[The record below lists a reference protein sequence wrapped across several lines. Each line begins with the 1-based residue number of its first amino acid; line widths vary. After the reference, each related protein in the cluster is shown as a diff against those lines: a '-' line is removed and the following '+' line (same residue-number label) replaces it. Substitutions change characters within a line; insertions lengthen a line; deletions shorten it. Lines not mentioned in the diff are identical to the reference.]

1 MIPDEAIADLRV
13 RVDLK
18 ALVGEYVRLVKSGA
32 SWKGLCPFHNEKSP
46 SFYVHPERGFF
57 HCFGCGAS
65 GDVFAFVMR
74 LEGLT
79 FPDAARR
86 LAERAGIELPV
97 ADPAREQEH
106 RKVRAREERLVSVVE
121 AAAGFFIQQVREH
134 PLGPM
139 ARAVW
144 RARGVTDET
153 AESFRLGYAPHGWDG
168 LVNFLRQRG
177 FQASDA
183 ETVGLVVP
191 RKQGDGFYDRFR
203 HRLMFPITDHQGRIV
218 AFSGR
223 ALDPPPDAP
232 PEREPGA
239 KYVNSPE
246 HPLYKKGQILYGL
259 HEGRVEI
266 RRRGWAV
273 ICEGN
278 FDLVALHQ
286 GGFPNSVAPMGTAL
300 TEDQAKLLR
309 RYAERVV
316 LLFDGDAAGRK
327 AVRASFDVLAKAG
340 LDASVVAL
348 PAGADPDS
356 FLREHGAEELQTRIE
371 AAPGIVEHLID
382 DAASHNIRDAS
393 DKARAIASLG
403 PVLAKVAS
411 PIEGRLHVERIAR
424 RFGISDVEAVR
435 RQLRDG
441 LRQRREERA
450 PAADS
455 NAPNAPARPV
465 RRGPR
470 TEFSKVELGGLGVI
484 LDLDLWRTPEAKRFG
499 ELLTSPE
506 LCAIFDTASRLVEER
521 GGVEAPALLQEVQ
534 DNEAVA
540 WLGGR
545 LAKPEHADENEG
557 LEVLRTCIPLLEK
570 RWGEAR
576 KRQIQ
581 DGILAAV
588 RAGDQARANE
598 LRVELQA
605 LLRGAAQ
612 RTGSRGDD
620 GDESSRFEDHD
631 DDGA

>member
-1 MIPDEAIADLRV
+1 MIPEEAIADLRA

-18 ALVGEYVRLVKSGA
+18 ALVGEYVRLKKSGA

-74 LEGLT
+74 LEGLA
-79 FPDAARR
+79 FPDVARR
-86 LAERAGIELPV
+86 LAERAGVELPV

-106 RKVRAREERLVSVVE
+106 RKVRAREERFVAVVE
-121 AAAGFFIQQVREH
+121 AAAGFYLRQLDEH

-139 ARAVW
+139 AREVW
-144 RARGVTDET
+144 RARGITDET
-153 AESFRLGYAPHGWDG
+153 AASFRLGYAPHGWDG
-168 LVNFLRQRG
+168 LVGFLRQHG
-177 FQASDA
+177 YTPGDA
-183 ETVGLVVP
+183 EAVGLVVP
-191 RKQGDGFYDRFR
+191 RRQGDGYYDRFR

-223 ALDPPPDAP
+223 ALDPPPGAE

-246 HPLYKKGQILYGL
+246 GPLYKKGQILYGL

-286 GGFPNSVAPMGTAL
+286 GGFANAVAPMGTAL

-327 AVRASFDVLAKAG
+327 AVRTAFDVLAKAG

-348 PAGADPDS
+348 PPGEDPDS
-356 FLREHGAEELQTRIE
+356 FLRNHGPDELLARVD
-371 AAPGIVEHLID
+371 AAPGIIEHLID
-382 DAASHNIRDAS
+382 DAASHGIRDAS

-403 PVLAKVAS
+403 PVLAKVS
-411 PIEGRLHVERIAR
+411 SSIEGRLHVERIAR
-424 RFGISDVEAVR
+424 RFGINDVEAVR
-435 RQLRDG
+435 RQLRQG

-450 PAADS
+450 EVDESASRPQ
-455 NAPNAPARPV
+455 AR
-465 RRGPR
+465 RPR
-470 TEFSKVELGGLGVI
+470 TAEFSKVELGGLGVV
-484 LDLDLWRTPEAKRFG
+484 LDLDLWRSPEAKRFG

-534 DNEAVA
+534 DNEAAA

-545 LAKPEHADENEG
+545 LAKPEHTDEVEG
-557 LEVLRTCIPLLEK
+557 LEVLRKCIPLLEK

-581 DGILAAV
+581 EGILTAV